1 VYHFCVSLM
10 AGGAKSHLQ
19 TGWGQWPDF
28 PLDPPVVNVNNRRR
42 LRSLNISLLRAY
54 TKYIGEQDALFVLQL
69 TTSSHGPNT
78 YYLVGRPMWRRRPF
92 RWFRLIL

>member
-1 VYHFCVSLM
+1 MRLKEDRIDRSCVPFLCFFD
-10 AGGAKSHLQ
+10 GWGAKSHLQ

-28 PLDPPVVNVNNRRR
+28 PRDPPVVNVNNRRR

-78 YYLVGRPMWRRRPF
+78 YYLVGRPM
-92 RWFRLIL
+92 